1 MNFNFKKTVKMSGHY
16 HTTTTHANESVLFS
30 PPPPMRDSSAMQLS
44 FGESSMMMLA
54 MNNTTTS
61 ATMMN
66 DSFQN
71 NTGEVVLGSDLE
83 SHPKL
88 TFHRQVDI
96 ARNNIV
102 DEDLEGQMM
111 EKQFKKL
118 IFLYRELY
126 SKKLSLSRLEHL
138 DENGHVMDR
147 FKSHSVDETAVER
160 EKTAYKSKKLE
171 NRQLEDELDEKTRL
185 LFAKFDQVKFLKQ
198 QYEKMFEAFESE
210 AASQNDED
218 VQMETHPTAATA
230 TTADQR
236 NEMQTSITPEQS
248 SQDVET
254 SSQDVMPAAG
264 PAVNDTTADVVQPPT
279 HFPTVL
285 EDDEQELPTEP
296 PKTLEEYLGDTRKRL
311 SFSDVGEEDDG
322 AMVDED
328 QQQQSSYNVDDVKS
342 SSSVDNPIL
351 SAVNEFKFLKW
362 SNCIDIIDCREFHSK
377 QVVDVELRIP
387 FLTHGDETKL
397 DVSLTFNKV
406 NKESILLSVQCAQP
420 ISSQRVDFS
429 DIIDRAIKQN
439 NVSYLFS
446 AISSRIRSFRKQ

>member
-1 MNFNFKKTVKMSGHY
+1 MSSSNSHY
-16 HTTTTHANESVLFS
+16 HTNESVLFS
-30 PPPPMRDSSAMQLS
+30 PPPPMRDSSTMQLS
-44 FGESSMMMLA
+44 FGESSMMLA
-54 MNNTTTS
+54 INNTTAS
-61 ATMMN
+61 MN

-83 SHPKL
+83 NNPKL
-88 TFHRQVDI
+88 SFHRQTDI
-96 ARNNIV
+96 ARSNIV
-102 DEDLEGQMM
+102 DEDLEGHWM

-118 IFLYRELY
+118 IFLYRELS

-138 DENGHVMDR
+138 DENGHVLDR
-147 FKSHSVDETAVER
+147 FRSFNVDENAVER

-185 LFAKFDQVKFLKQ
+185 LYAKFEQVKFLKQ
-198 QYEKMFEAFESE
+198 HYEKMFEAFENES
-210 AASQNDED
+210 SQENED
-218 VQMETHPTAATA
+218 VPISIMENHPTNQEA
-230 TTADQR
+230 
-236 NEMQTSITPEQS
+236 EIPTSTSPEQS

-254 SSQDVMPAAG
+254 SSQDLKDTLPAG
-264 PAVNDTTADVVQPPT
+264 PLVGEATTSSSSQSSSHT
-279 HFPTVL
+279 PTVM
-285 EDDEQELPTEP
+285 EDDEQELLQSTQP

-311 SFSDVGEEDDG
+311 SFSDVVGEEDDG
-322 AMVDED
+322 SMVDEEQEQPLLD
-328 QQQQSSYNVDDVKS
+328 VDVVKS

-351 SAVNEFKFLKW
+351 LAVNDFKFLKW

-387 FLTHGDETKL
+387 FLAQGDETKL

-420 ISSQRVDFS
+420 ISSQRIDFS

-439 NVSYLFS
+439 NVPYLFS
-446 AISSRIRSFRKQ
+446 AISSRIRSLRK